1 MKYLLL
7 NTAGLCCDG
16 VLTQY
21 EVTVQD
27 ILNTHAH
34 IRMQEQFPILL
45 KQYFSSSFD
54 RLVTRKIYKKISFN
68 DA

>member
-34 IRMQEQFPILL
+34 IRMQEQFPIRSETIF
-45 KQYFSSSFD
+45 Q
-54 RLVTRKIYKKISFN
+54 
-68 DA
+68 